1 MPNRNK
7 AEESSEG
14 DESHSEAEAQS
25 DEEEP
30 EEEKNEQPDND
41 RIINNEKFEVITQ
54 AEKKLIEKQQQFER

>member
-7 AEESSEG
+7 AEECSDSDESQSEG
-14 DESHSEAEAQS
+14 EEA

-30 EEEKNEQPDND
+30 EEEKNESPDPD

-54 AEKKLIEKQQQFER
+54 AEKKLIEK